1 MRTMAFLGE
10 VAQPTAHVPT
20 RNYAW
25 RKEGSLSAKAKALA
39 SGPFRSAKP
48 QDQRYWKGPFE
59 RDPEVAAS
67 IAQRPVTADDGSY
80 AGDFTFGDRVSDDVF
95 RETKKFIRKARHR
108 QPVSPSKESLPAEA
122 HDKTPVAQSPVDPA
136 VASARR
142 ATLDQSQR
150 PTVADIPLFE
160 VAPDPPSAPCAYL
173 GRHLRRNSPRKMA
186 QQHGWDDE
194 EEEELAPAGGA
205 NSLNLAVRRKK
216 RPKKN
221 IDVQARIL
229 TALVTG
235 DQVSHR
241 TLESE
246 FRKAQANTATANP
259 WALTVNQ
266 TGASMLGDTRG
277 WTRPE
282 PKPKPTLKPKPE
294 PQEVSQAG
302 KSSPQKRPYRRWFG
316 YGPAPPVEPKPEPE
330 PEPEFVPAG
339 FDLHYTT
346 SLLQTQRAPEPEP
359 QPEPYKSPL
368 LDLPT
373 GSYWL
378 DSYVPKAP
386 PKCTC
391 HPTKGSSGCRL
402 HDPNYKHPA
411 KEMETPPG
419 WMLEG
424 ALSSRCRFRYQ
435 IVYADMVSLTS
446 RFAGNTALNEEMAK
460 IKEEYSMFVASGG
473 VVKQSEQKRNVLL
486 RSFLALRAR
495 LSVPA

>member
-1 MRTMAFLGE
+1 MRAMAFLGE
-10 VAQPTAHVPT
+10 VAQPTAHIPN
-20 RNYAW
+20 RNHAW
-25 RKEGSLSAKAKALA
+25 RKEGSLSAKANTLA
-39 SGPFRSAKP
+39 SGPFRSAEP
-48 QDQRYWKGPFE
+48 QEQRYWKGPFE

-67 IAQRPVTADDGSY
+67 IAQRPVTADDATYS
-80 AGDFTFGDRVSDDVF
+80 GDFTFGDRVSDDVF

-108 QPVSPSKESLPAEA
+108 QPVSPSKESLSAGGLLEAASGAEER
-122 HDKTPVAQSPVDPA
+122 DKISVAQSPVDPA

-142 ATLDQSQR
+142 ATVGQSQR
-150 PTVADIPLFE
+150 LTVTGDPSDMHMSDAGNVASTEPQAMDHVPLFE
-160 VAPDPPSAPCAYL
+160 EAPDPPSAPCVYL

-186 QQHGWDDE
+186 QQHGWDDD
-194 EEEELAPAGGA
+194 EEELIPGGGT

-241 TLESE
+241 TIESE
-246 FRKAQANTATANP
+246 FRKAQAKTATANP

-277 WTRPE
+277 WTRSE
-282 PKPKPTLKPKPE
+282 PKPQPTIKPEPE
-294 PQEVSQAG
+294 PQEDSHG
-302 KSSPQKRPYRRWFG
+302 GRLSPQKRPYRRWFG
-316 YGPAPPVEPKPEPE
+316 YGPAPPVRPKPEPE

-339 FDLHYTT
+339 FGLHYPI
-346 SLLQTQRAPEPEP
+346 SLLQAQREPETEA

-373 GSYWL
+373 GTYWL

-402 HDPNYKHPA
+402 HDLNYKHPA
-411 KEMETPPG
+411 KEMQTPPN
-419 WMLEG
+419 WMFEG
-424 ALSSRCRFRYQ
+424 ALSSMGRFRLY
-435 IVYADMVSLTS
+435 MLT
-446 RFAGNTALNEEMAK
+446 
-460 IKEEYSMFVASGG
+460 
-473 VVKQSEQKRNVLL
+473 
-486 RSFLALRAR
+486 
-495 LSVPA
+495 

>member
-1 MRTMAFLGE
+1 
-10 VAQPTAHVPT
+10 
-20 RNYAW
+20 
-25 RKEGSLSAKAKALA
+25 
-39 SGPFRSAKP
+39 
-48 QDQRYWKGPFE
+48 
-59 RDPEVAAS
+59 
-67 IAQRPVTADDGSY
+67 
-80 AGDFTFGDRVSDDVF
+80 
-95 RETKKFIRKARHR
+95 
-108 QPVSPSKESLPAEA
+108 
-122 HDKTPVAQSPVDPA
+122 
-136 VASARR
+136 
-142 ATLDQSQR
+142 
-150 PTVADIPLFE
+150 
-160 VAPDPPSAPCAYL
+160 
-173 GRHLRRNSPRKMA
+173 
-186 QQHGWDDE
+186 
-194 EEEELAPAGGA
+194 
-205 NSLNLAVRRKK
+205 
-216 RPKKN
+216 
-221 IDVQARIL
+221 
-229 TALVTG
+229 
-235 DQVSHR
+235 
-241 TLESE
+241 
-246 FRKAQANTATANP
+246 
-259 WALTVNQ
+259 
-266 TGASMLGDTRG
+266 
-277 WTRPE
+277 
-282 PKPKPTLKPKPE
+282 
-294 PQEVSQAG
+294 
-302 KSSPQKRPYRRWFG
+302 
-316 YGPAPPVEPKPEPE
+316 VEPKPEPE

-339 FDLHYTT
+339 FDMHYTT

-391 HPTKGSSGCRL
+391 HPTNGSSGCRL